1 MSTMPLLWM
10 FALNFFCFAASTRFD
25 APALTFLVFVFV
37 FVFVRRRRDNNKEL
51 SERVFYERKKRQ
63 MRCSHRRRRVL
74 LLNRARCT
82 PSSSGVLFKRVDIT
96 STPSE
101 GKCRLVC
108 LLSHSNHHS
117 TRAKTRHTKT
127 RARVVKTSLKTRRRR
142 RTQRERERE
151 NKTHAAVIL
160 PTILFVSQRGKFFRD
175 FFMMS
180 V

>member
-25 APALTFLVFVFV
+25 APALTFLVVV

-63 MRCSHRRRRVL
+63 MRCSRRRRRVLL

-117 TRAKTRHTKT
+117 TRAKTRHKKT
-127 RARVVKTSLKTRRRR
+127 RARVLKTSLKTRRRR

-160 PTILFVSQRGKFFRD
+160 PTILFVSQRENSFVIFL
-175 FFMMS
+175 
-180 V
+180 

>member
-25 APALTFLVFVFV
+25 APALTFLVVV

-51 SERVFYERKKRQ
+51 SERVFYERKKRRL
-63 MRCSHRRRRVL
+63 RCSRRRRVL
-74 LLNRARCT
+74 LLLNRARCA
-82 PSSSGVLFKRVDIT
+82 PSSGVLFKRIDIT
-96 STPSE
+96 STLSE

-108 LLSHSNHHS
+108 LCPIQ
-117 TRAKTRHTKT
+117 TIIQRARKRDTKT
-127 RARVVKTSLKTRRRR
+127 RARVLKTSFLTRRRR

-160 PTILFVSQRGKFFRD
+160 PTILFVSQRENSCD

>member
-25 APALTFLVFVFV
+25 APALTFLVVV

-63 MRCSHRRRRVL
+63 MRCSRRRRRVL
-74 LLNRARCT
+74 LLLNRARCA
-82 PSSSGVLFKRVDIT
+82 PSSSGVLCKRVDIT
-96 STPSE
+96 STPLR
-101 GKCRLVC
+101 GKRRLVC
-108 LLSHSNHHS
+108 LSHSNHHS
-117 TRAKTRHTKT
+117 TRAKTRHKKT
-127 RARVVKTSLKTRRRR
+127 RARVLKTSFLTRRRR

-160 PTILFVSQRGKFFRD
+160 PTILFVSQRGEFFRD

>member
-25 APALTFLVFVFV
+25 APALTFLVVV

-63 MRCSHRRRRVL
+63 MRCSRRRRRVL
-74 LLNRARCT
+74 LLLNRARCA

-117 TRAKTRHTKT
+117 TRAKTRHKNKSESSKNEFENTSSSQNTKGT
-127 RARVVKTSLKTRRRR
+127 
-142 RTQRERERE
+142 RERE
-151 NKTHAAVIL
+151 
-160 PTILFVSQRGKFFRD
+160 
-175 FFMMS
+175 
-180 V
+180 

>member
-25 APALTFLVFVFV
+25 APALTFLVVV

-63 MRCSHRRRRVL
+63 MRCSRRRRRVL
-74 LLNRARCT
+74 LLNIARCT

-108 LLSHSNHHS
+108 LSHSNHHS
-117 TRAKTRHTKT
+117 TRAKTRHKKT
-127 RARVVKTSLKTRRRR
+127 RARVLKTSLKTRRRR

-160 PTILFVSQRGKFFRD
+160 PTILFVSQRENSFVIFL
-175 FFMMS
+175 
-180 V
+180 

>member
-25 APALTFLVFVFV
+25 APALTFLVVVFV

-51 SERVFYERKKRQ
+51 SERVFYERKKRRL
-63 MRCSHRRRRVL
+63 RCSRRRRVL

-82 PSSSGVLFKRVDIT
+82 PSSGVLCKRVDIT
-96 STPSE
+96 STLSE

-108 LLSHSNHHS
+108 LSHSNHHS
-117 TRAKTRHTKT
+117 TRAKTRHKKT
-127 RARVVKTSLKTRRRR
+127 RARVLKTSLKTRRRR
-142 RTQRERERE
+142 RAQRERERE

-160 PTILFVSQRGKFFRD
+160 PTILFVSQRGKFFCD
-175 FFMMS
+175 FL
-180 V
+180 

>member
-25 APALTFLVFVFV
+25 APALTFLVVV

-63 MRCSHRRRRVL
+63 MRCSRRRRRVLL

-96 STPSE
+96 STPLSE

-117 TRAKTRHTKT
+117 TRAKTRHKKT
-127 RARVVKTSLKTRRRR
+127 RARVLKTSLKTRRRR

-160 PTILFVSQRGKFFRD
+160 PTILFVSQRENSFVIFL
-175 FFMMS
+175 
-180 V
+180 

>member
-25 APALTFLVFVFV
+25 APALTFLVVV

-63 MRCSHRRRRVL
+63 MRCSRRRRRVL
-74 LLNRARCT
+74 LLNIARCT

-108 LLSHSNHHS
+108 LCPIQ
-117 TRAKTRHTKT
+117 TIIQRARKRDTKT

-160 PTILFVSQRGKFFRD
+160 PTILIRISEGGIL
-175 FFMMS
+175 S
-180 V
+180 

>member
-25 APALTFLVFVFV
+25 APALTFLVVV

-63 MRCSHRRRRVL
+63 MRCSRRRRRVL
-74 LLNRARCT
+74 LLLNIARCT
-82 PSSSGVLFKRVDIT
+82 PSSSGVLCKRVDIT
-96 STPSE
+96 STPLSE

-108 LLSHSNHHS
+108 LSHSNHHS
-117 TRAKTRHTKT
+117 TRAKTRHKKT
-127 RARVVKTSLKTRRRR
+127 RARVLKTSFLTRRRR
-142 RTQRERERE
+142 GTQRERERE

-160 PTILFVSQRGKFFRD
+160 PTILIRISEGGIL
-175 FFMMS
+175 S
-180 V
+180 

>member
-25 APALTFLVFVFV
+25 APALTFLVVVFV

-63 MRCSHRRRRVL
+63 MRCSRRRRVL
-74 LLNRARCT
+74 LLLNRARCA

-96 STPSE
+96 STLSE

-108 LLSHSNHHS
+108 LSHSNHHS
-117 TRAKTRHTKT
+117 TRAKTRHKNKSESTKNEFFDASSSQNT
-127 RARVVKTSLKTRRRR
+127 KGT
-142 RTQRERERE
+142 RERE
-151 NKTHAAVIL
+151 
-160 PTILFVSQRGKFFRD
+160 
-175 FFMMS
+175 
-180 V
+180 

>member
-25 APALTFLVFVFV
+25 APALTFLVVV

-63 MRCSHRRRRVL
+63 MRCSRRRRRVL
-74 LLNRARCT
+74 LLNRARCA
-82 PSSSGVLFKRVDIT
+82 PSSSGVLCKRVDIT
-96 STPSE
+96 STLSE

-108 LLSHSNHHS
+108 LSHSNHHS
-117 TRAKTRHTKT
+117 TRAKTRHKKT
-127 RARVVKTSLKTRRRR
+127 RARVLKTSLKTRRR

-160 PTILFVSQRGKFFRD
+160 PTILIRISEGKFL
-175 FFMMS
+175 
-180 V
+180 